1 MEGEVRRSAKSTKRG
16 LHAEAPG
23 HVRRGSLGRGR
34 PMIALAALHLLQH
47 DAVEEHGQLGGADLQ
62 AGRPVAGRRGEA
74 KYACFKA
81 LIPQAPA
88 VSFPGQNLQAITSSV
103 TEDEPVTGR

>member
-34 PMIALAALHLLQH
+34 AVITLAALHLLEH
-47 DAVEEHGQLGGADLQ
+47 DAVEEHGQFGGANLQ
-62 AGRPVAGRRGEA
+62 ARWPIAGRHREA
-74 KYACFKA
+74 KDSCFKS

-88 VSFPGQNLQAITSSV
+88 VLLPGEDLEAIPCAV
-103 TEDEPVTGR
+103 AED